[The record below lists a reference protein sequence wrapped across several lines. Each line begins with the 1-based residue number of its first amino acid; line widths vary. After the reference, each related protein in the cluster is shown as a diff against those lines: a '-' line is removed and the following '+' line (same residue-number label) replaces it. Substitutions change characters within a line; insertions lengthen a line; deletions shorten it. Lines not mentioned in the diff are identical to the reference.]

1 MCTELN
7 QGEAL
12 MPALY
17 NVETTELLIL
27 YNHDIISVEKIGQL
41 IQTLGWSLKNV
52 GIGKVCQFLEKY
64 MNKSGI
70 CPDAWIIYREDKN
83 GTLHKSVGRNL
94 YNDAI
99 YVQDNINNLNKRRK
113 LN

>member
-41 IQTLGWSLKNV
+41 IQTMGWSLKDV
-52 GIGKVCQFLEKY
+52 GIGKVCQFLEKHMY
-64 MNKSGI
+64 TSGK
-70 CPDAWIIYREDKN
+70 CPNSWIIYRQDKN
-83 GTLHKSVGRNL
+83 GALHVSVGQSL
-94 YNDAI
+94 YNDAL